1 MPTAISRDRLAELV
15 RFGLVGGLSTVLYLG
30 VYALLIGVGVSLA
43 LAALAAF
50 AVSTTSGYLLHHR
63 FTFRTDDPS
72 AGGWLRWLAL
82 QGTVI
87 GIDIVLL
94 TVLVHGAGLNR
105 ILAQVVLLPIIPVLT
120 FLASRRLVFQ
130 QRPQPGHR

>member
-1 MPTAISRDRLAELV
+1 MSTAISRDRLAELV

-30 VYALLIGVGVSLA
+30 VYALLVSVGAGLA

-63 FTFRTDDPS
+63 FTFRTDDPT
-72 AGGWLRWLAL
+72 ANGWVRWLAL

-87 GIDIVLL
+87 AINIALL

-105 ILAQVVLLPIIPVLT
+105 IVAQVVLLPVIPVLT

-130 QRPQPGHR
+130 PAQPGDR